1 MFFQLN
7 KILYLYLL
15 LLYEVPSSSNLPTH
29 NLPISKNSTV
39 ILRSI
44 LFYKDTRTSGRIMHI
59 CLEC

>member
-1 MFFQLN
+1 MFFKLS
-7 KILYLYLL
+7 KLLYLYLL
-15 LLYEVPSSSNLPTH
+15 LLYEVPSTSNLSTH

-44 LFYKDTRTSGRIMHI
+44 LFYKDARTSGRIMHT